1 MSQLLL
7 LVSWESLMSSH
18 KKVHLQ
24 LEKGM
29 CVFGS
34 INIDMI
40 DNRQLVQYKNNHGI
54 SVLS

>member
-7 LVSWESLMSSH
+7 LVSWEYLISSH
-18 KKVHLQ
+18 KKVNLQ

-34 INIDMI
+34 IYIDMI
-40 DNRQLVQYKNNHGI
+40 ENRQLVQYKNNHGI